1 MWLELSLLGWFTYT
15 FFGLGKNITPITQ
28 NLMIGDIIL
37 SEDQFYSITKKHHL
51 SAIVSIVT
59 KESKQ
64 ANTMFGKFVNLKE
77 NRVNN
82 KDGDADDIDHIILE
96 ASRLDAMSEY
106 ELKEACNVINRF
118 TSQGKNVYFHCLT
131 GNGNS
136 ACAVLAY
143 LVKYE
148 RQSLDMA
155 YEKLHKCRSTV
166 FSKQS
171 KYYKLVES
179 FQKSVS

>member
-1 MWLELSLLGWFTYT
+1 MWLELSLLGWYAYAFLG
-15 FFGLGKNITPITQ
+15 FGKNITPITP
-28 NLMIGDIIL
+28 NLMIGDMIL
-37 SEDQFYSITKKHHL
+37 CEDQMYNITKKHHL

-59 KESKQ
+59 KESRQ

-77 NRVNN
+77 NRANN
-82 KDGDADDIDHIILE
+82 KDCNADDIDHIILE
-96 ASRLDAMSEY
+96 ANRLDSMSEY
-106 ELKEACNVINRF
+106 ELKEACNVINKF

-136 ACAVLAY
+136 ACAALAY

-148 RQSLDMA
+148 RQSLETA
-155 YEKLHKCRSTV
+155 YEKLHKCRNTI

>member
-1 MWLELSLLGWFTYT
+1 MTTL
-15 FFGLGKNITPITQ
+15 GLGKSITNVTS
-28 NLMIGDIIL
+28 NLILGDIIL
-37 SEDQFYSITKKHHL
+37 SEDQIYNIRKKYHL
-51 SAIVSIVT
+51 SAIVSIVS
-59 KESKQ
+59 KESRQ
-64 ANTMFGKFVNLKE
+64 INTMFGKFFNLKE
-77 NRVNN
+77 ARNN
-82 KDGDADDIDHIILE
+82 KDDSDDLEHIVLE
-96 ASRLDAMSEY
+96 ASRLDSMTEY

-118 TSQGKNVYFHCLT
+118 TSQGKNIYFHCLN

-143 LVKYE
+143 LVKFE
-148 RQSLDMA
+148 RQSIDMA
-155 YEKLHKCRSTV
+155 YEKLYKCRSTI